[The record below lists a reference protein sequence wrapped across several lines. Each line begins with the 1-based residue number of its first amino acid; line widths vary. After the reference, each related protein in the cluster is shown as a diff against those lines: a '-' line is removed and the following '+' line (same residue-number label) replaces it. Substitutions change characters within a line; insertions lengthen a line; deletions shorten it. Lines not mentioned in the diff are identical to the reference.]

1 MLPNFEID
9 PSKKELLSRNLSKLD
24 IRNTQLDF
32 GDLEERTEIDR
43 SKEINKEISISFE
56 NVEE

>member
-32 GDLEERTEIDR
+32 GDLDERTEIDR

>member
-1 MLPNFEID
+1 MLSNFEID

>member
-9 PSKKELLSRNLSKLD
+9 PSKKDLLSRNFSKLD

>member
-9 PSKKELLSRNLSKLD
+9 PSKKDLLSRNLSKLD

>member
-9 PSKKELLSRNLSKLD
+9 PSKKELLSRNFSKLD

-32 GDLEERTEIDR
+32 GDLDERTEIDR

>member
-9 PSKKELLSRNLSKLD
+9 PSKKELLSRNFSKLD